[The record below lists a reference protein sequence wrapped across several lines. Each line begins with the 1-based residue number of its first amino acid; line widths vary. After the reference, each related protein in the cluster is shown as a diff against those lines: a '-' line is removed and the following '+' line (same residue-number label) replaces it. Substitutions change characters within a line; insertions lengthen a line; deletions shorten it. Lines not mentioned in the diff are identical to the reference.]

1 MFVSVGR
8 WCARRPKRTIAAWL
22 LLLLALGAAVAL
34 CGRVTSEAVSI
45 PGSDSQAAAD
55 AARAFPGSASGKQP
69 LVLHTGAGG
78 ADLTSAGARDAVA
91 AAARN
96 IAGVDHVVAVT
107 TPYEGAG
114 RAAMSA
120 DGHTAFLS
128 VELDVTDRDI
138 TPEVTR
144 RIVDAAR
151 PAEAA
156 GIEVTPGGSLA
167 AAADKG
173 STRHSEIIGLLAALA
188 ILWFGFRSAVAA
200 TVPLIAAVVGLGV
213 SLSVVGLLGHL
224 MDMPSAG
231 STIAAMI
238 GLGVG
243 VDYSLFCLTRF
254 RELLGD
260 GASVEDAAAL
270 TTAASGKA
278 VAFAGC
284 AVVAALASLAL
295 GGLPLLHALAL
306 APGIAVLV
314 AVAATLTLLPALF
327 ALLGRSLAPTPTTPA
342 PTLADPTK
350 RAPTLAAPASAAP
363 ALAAPDS
370 VALGPVVPGAAAVA
384 GAVALRPAAP
394 GPVTPDPTAS
404 DAAAADVWAS
414 GPAASGPAAPDA
426 AASDAVALRLA
437 APDVAAPDPAA
448 LGPVVPGA
456 SAAAGMVALRPAAP
470 GPVTPDPVTP
480 DPVTPDPVTP
490 DPVASDA
497 AALDALGLA
506 APDVTD
512 PDPTDPDS
520 VALGPVVPGAAAV
533 AGAVALRPA
542 APGPVTPDA
551 AAPDQVAAGGA
562 GWRRVAER
570 VARQPWRHLI
580 GALLL
585 VAVLAAPAAGLTF
598 GQLDGGDK
606 VSSTASRTAYDRLA
620 SAFGPGV
627 NGPLQVTDALP
638 DPASGPTDPRVAKV
652 TDALTDTSGVAAV
665 GPPQL
670 SPDGRT
676 ARWQVTPTTAPG
688 DPETARLVHRLR
700 ETTLPAATAGTG
712 HGAHVSGAPA
722 AQLDLNDRLSR
733 RMPAIIA
740 FVLVIAALLL
750 LLAFRSVVVAATAA
764 VLNLVSV
771 AAAYGVLTALFQQGL
786 GAGALGLDG
795 PVPIPGYVPLLMFA
809 VLFGLSMDYEV
820 FLLSAVREAYLKS
833 GDHRGSVITGLARTG
848 GIITSAALI
857 MVCVF
862 LSYLLSDDPVV
873 KMFGIGLATAVAL
886 DATLVRGLLVPAA
899 MILLGKANWWL
910 PGWLDRALP
919 RIDIEGGDHEPPP
932 MAVPAPQAEAAPA
945 SASAPA
951 SAPEVASA
959 PEAAPAPA
967 PPVTVR
973 KT

>member
-327 ALLGRSLAPTPTTPA
+327 ALLGRSLAPTPTA
-342 PTLADPTK
+342 
-350 RAPTLAAPASAAP
+350 AAPV
-363 ALAAPDS
+363 APDAATAS
-370 VALGPVVPGAAAVA
+370 GPAASDAVA
-384 GAVALRPAAP
+384 PHPAV
-394 GPVTPDPTAS
+394 S
-404 DAAAADVWAS
+404 DAAAADVPAL
-414 GPAASGPAAPDA
+414 GPVAPDA
-426 AASDAVALRLA
+426 AT
-437 APDVAAPDPAA
+437 
-448 LGPVVPGA
+448 
-456 SAAAGMVALRPAAP
+456 AP
-470 GPVTPDPVTP
+470 GPVAT
-480 DPVTPDPVTP
+480 
-490 DPVASDA
+490 DA
-497 AALDALGLA
+497 AA
-506 APDVTD
+506 
-512 PDPTDPDS
+512 
-520 VALGPVVPGAAAV
+520 
-533 AGAVALRPA
+533 
-542 APGPVTPDA
+542 
-551 AAPDQVAAGGA
+551 GG

-620 SAFGPGV
+620 GAFGPGV

-652 TDALTDTSGVAAV
+652 TDALTGTPGVAAV

-700 ETTLPAATAGTG
+700 ESTLPAATADTG

-733 RMPAIIA
+733 RLPAIIA

-771 AAAYGVLTALFQQGL
+771 AAAYGVLTALFQQGW

-919 RIDIEGGDHEPPP
+919 RIDIEGGDHAPPP
-932 MAVPAPQAEAAPA
+932 GPATE
-945 SASAPA
+945 
-951 SAPEVASA
+951 PEPE
-959 PEAAPAPA
+959 PEAEPDPEAA

>member
-138 TPEVTR
+138 TPEATR

-200 TVPLIAAVVGLGV
+200 TVPLIAAVVGVGV

-327 ALLGRSLAPTPTTPA
+327 ALLGRSLAPTPT
-342 PTLADPTK
+342 
-350 RAPTLAAPASAAP
+350 AAGP
-363 ALAAPDS
+363 AAPDAATAS
-370 VALGPVVPGAAAVA
+370 GPAASDAVA
-384 GAVALRPAAP
+384 PHPAV
-394 GPVTPDPTAS
+394 S
-404 DAAAADVWAS
+404 DAAAADVPAL
-414 GPAASGPAAPDA
+414 GPVAPDA
-426 AASDAVALRLA
+426 AT
-437 APDVAAPDPAA
+437 
-448 LGPVVPGA
+448 
-456 SAAAGMVALRPAAP
+456 AP
-470 GPVTPDPVTP
+470 GPVAT
-480 DPVTPDPVTP
+480 
-490 DPVASDA
+490 DA
-497 AALDALGLA
+497 AA
-506 APDVTD
+506 
-512 PDPTDPDS
+512 
-520 VALGPVVPGAAAV
+520 
-533 AGAVALRPA
+533 
-542 APGPVTPDA
+542 
-551 AAPDQVAAGGA
+551 GG

-620 SAFGPGV
+620 GAFGPGV

-652 TDALTDTSGVAAV
+652 TDALTGTPGVAAV

-676 ARWQVTPTTAPG
+676 ARWQVTPTTAPD

-700 ETTLPAATAGTG
+700 ESTLPAATADTG

-733 RMPAIIA
+733 RLPAIIA

-771 AAAYGVLTALFQQGL
+771 AAAYGVLTALFQQGW

-795 PVPIPGYVPLLMFA
+795 AVPIPGYVPLLMFA

-919 RIDIEGGDHEPPP
+919 RIDIEGGDHAPPP
-932 MAVPAPQAEAAPA
+932 GPATE
-945 SASAPA
+945 
-951 SAPEVASA
+951 PEPG
-959 PEAAPAPA
+959 PEAETDPEAA

>member
-22 LLLLALGAAVAL
+22 LLLLALGATVAL

-78 ADLTSAGARDAVA
+78 TDLTSAGARDAVA
-91 AAARN
+91 EAARN

-327 ALLGRSLAPTPTTPA
+327 ALLGRRL
-342 PTLADPTK
+342 
-350 RAPTLAAPASAAP
+350 APAS
-363 ALAAPDS
+363 
-370 VALGPVVPGAAAVA
+370 
-384 GAVALRPAAP
+384 
-394 GPVTPDPTAS
+394 TAT
-404 DAAAADVWAS
+404 D
-414 GPAASGPAAPDA
+414 PAAPDA
-426 AASDAVALRLA
+426 AAS
-437 APDVAAPDPAA
+437 
-448 LGPVVPGA
+448 GA
-456 SAAAGMVALRPAAP
+456 GAAG
-470 GPVTPDPVTP
+470 D
-480 DPVTPDPVTP
+480 
-490 DPVASDA
+490 
-497 AALDALGLA
+497 
-506 APDVTD
+506 
-512 PDPTDPDS
+512 
-520 VALGPVVPGAAAV
+520 
-533 AGAVALRPA
+533 
-542 APGPVTPDA
+542 
-551 AAPDQVAAGGA
+551 GA
-562 GWRRVAER
+562 GWRRIAER
-570 VARQPWRHLI
+570 VAARPWRHLL

-585 VAVLAAPAAGLTF
+585 VAVLAAPAARLTF

-606 VSSTASRTAYDRLA
+606 ASSTASRTAYERLA
-620 SAFGPGV
+620 DAFGPGV
-627 NGPLQVTDALP
+627 NGPLQVTDTLP
-638 DPASGPTDPRVAKV
+638 DPAPGPADPRVTRV
-652 TDALTDTSGVAAV
+652 TDALTGTPGVAAV

-700 ETTLPAATAGTG
+700 ETTLPGATADTG
-712 HGAHVSGAPA
+712 RGAHVTGAPA
-722 AQLDLNDRLSR
+722 AQLDLNDRLSGR
-733 RMPAIIA
+733 LPAIIA

-771 AAAYGVLTALFQQGL
+771 AAAYGVLTALFQQGR

-833 GDHRGSVITGLARTG
+833 GDHHGSVVTGLARTG
-848 GIITSAALI
+848 RIITSAALI

-910 PGWLDRALP
+910 PGWLDRLLP
-919 RIDIEGGDHEPPP
+919 RIDIEGGDHAPPP
-932 MAVPAPQAEAAPA
+932 KAAPEPGPAPEPEPGPAPEPEPGPA
-945 SASAPA
+945 PEPEPGPEPESAPA
-951 SAPEVASA
+951 PSV
-959 PEAAPAPA
+959 

>member
-78 ADLTSAGARDAVA
+78 ADLTAAGARDAVA

-327 ALLGRSLAPTPTTPA
+327 ALLGRSLAPTPT
-342 PTLADPTK
+342 
-350 RAPTLAAPASAAP
+350 AAGPV
-363 ALAAPDS
+363 APD
-370 VALGPVVPGAAAVA
+370 AAT
-384 GAVALRPAAP
+384 AP
-394 GPVTPDPTAS
+394 GPAASDAVAPHPAVS
-404 DAAAADVWAS
+404 DAAAADVS
-414 GPAASGPAAPDA
+414 
-426 AASDAVALRLA
+426 
-437 APDVAAPDPAA
+437 A
-448 LGPVVPGA
+448 LGPVA
-456 SAAAGMVALRPAAP
+456 TDAAAG
-470 GPVTPDPVTP
+470 G
-480 DPVTPDPVTP
+480 
-490 DPVASDA
+490 
-497 AALDALGLA
+497 
-506 APDVTD
+506 
-512 PDPTDPDS
+512 
-520 VALGPVVPGAAAV
+520 
-533 AGAVALRPA
+533 
-542 APGPVTPDA
+542 
-551 AAPDQVAAGGA
+551 

-620 SAFGPGV
+620 GAFGPGV
-627 NGPLQVTDALP
+627 NGPVQVTDALP

-652 TDALTDTSGVAAV
+652 TDALKDTPGVAAV

-700 ETTLPAATAGTG
+700 ESTLPAATADTG
-712 HGAHVSGAPA
+712 RGAHVSGAPA

-733 RMPAIIA
+733 RLPAIIA

-771 AAAYGVLTALFQQGL
+771 AAAYGVLTALFQQGW

-886 DATLVRGLLVPAA
+886 DATLVRGVLVPAA

-919 RIDIEGGDHEPPP
+919 RIDIEGGDHAPPP
-932 MAVPAPQAEAAPA
+932 GPATE
-945 SASAPA
+945 
-951 SAPEVASA
+951 PEPG
-959 PEAAPAPA
+959 PEAEPDPEAA

>member
-8 WCARRPKRTIAAWL
+8 WCARRSKRTIAAWL

-96 IAGVDHVVAVT
+96 ITGVDHVVAVT

-327 ALLGRSLAPTPTTPA
+327 ALLGRSLAPTPTTP
-342 PTLADPTK
+342 PPS
-350 RAPTLAAPASAAP
+350 APA
-363 ALAAPDS
+363 AAPD
-370 VALGPVVPGAAAVA
+370 AV
-384 GAVALRPAAP
+384 AP
-394 GPVTPDPTAS
+394 GPVSPD
-404 DAAAADVWAS
+404 
-414 GPAASGPAAPDA
+414 PAAPDA
-426 AASDAVALRLA
+426 AAPDRAAARGSAASDPAEPGRVAL
-437 APDVAAPDPAA
+437 D
-448 LGPVVPGA
+448 
-456 SAAAGMVALRPAAP
+456 SAV
-470 GPVTPDPVTP
+470 
-480 DPVTPDPVTP
+480 
-490 DPVASDA
+490 SDA
-497 AALDALGLA
+497 AAASGGSA
-506 APDVTD
+506 A
-512 PDPTDPDS
+512 
-520 VALGPVVPGAAAV
+520 G
-533 AGAVALRPA
+533 
-542 APGPVTPDA
+542 
-551 AAPDQVAAGGA
+551 GGA

-570 VARQPWRHLI
+570 VARRPWRHLT

-620 SAFGPGV
+620 HAFGPGV

-638 DPASGPTDPRVAKV
+638 DPASGPTDPRVTKV
-652 TDALTDTSGVAAV
+652 TDALADTPGVAAV

-700 ETTLPAATAGTG
+700 ETTLPAATADTG

-733 RMPAIIA
+733 RLPAIIA

-771 AAAYGVLTALFQQGL
+771 AAAYGVLTALFQEGR

-833 GDHRGSVITGLARTG
+833 GDHRGSVVTGLARTG

-910 PGWLDRALP
+910 PGWLDRVLP
-919 RIDIEGGDHEPPP
+919 RIDIEGGDHAPPP
-932 MAVPAPQAEAAPA
+932 RTATE
-945 SASAPA
+945 
-951 SAPEVASA
+951 PE
-959 PEAAPAPA
+959 PEPEPEPA

>member
-69 LVLHTGAGG
+69 LVLHTGAGS

-327 ALLGRSLAPTPTTPA
+327 ALLGRSLAPTPT
-342 PTLADPTK
+342 
-350 RAPTLAAPASAAP
+350 ASGP
-363 ALAAPDS
+363 VAPD
-370 VALGPVVPGAAAVA
+370 AAT
-384 GAVALRPAAP
+384 AP
-394 GPVTPDPTAS
+394 GPVAT
-404 DAAAADVWAS
+404 DAAA
-414 GPAASGPAAPDA
+414 
-426 AASDAVALRLA
+426 
-437 APDVAAPDPAA
+437 
-448 LGPVVPGA
+448 
-456 SAAAGMVALRPAAP
+456 
-470 GPVTPDPVTP
+470 
-480 DPVTPDPVTP
+480 
-490 DPVASDA
+490 
-497 AALDALGLA
+497 
-506 APDVTD
+506 
-512 PDPTDPDS
+512 
-520 VALGPVVPGAAAV
+520 
-533 AGAVALRPA
+533 
-542 APGPVTPDA
+542 
-551 AAPDQVAAGGA
+551 GG

-620 SAFGPGV
+620 GAFGPGV

-652 TDALTDTSGVAAV
+652 TDALKDTPGVAAV

-700 ETTLPAATAGTG
+700 ESTLPAATADTG

-733 RMPAIIA
+733 RLPAIIA

-771 AAAYGVLTALFQQGL
+771 AAAYGVLTALFQQGW

-919 RIDIEGGDHEPPP
+919 RIDIEGGDHAPPP
-932 MAVPAPQAEAAPA
+932 GPATE
-945 SASAPA
+945 
-951 SAPEVASA
+951 PEPG
-959 PEAAPAPA
+959 PEAEPDPEAA

>member
-306 APGIAVLV
+306 APGIAVL
-314 AVAATLTLLPALF
+314 
-327 ALLGRSLAPTPTTPA
+327 
-342 PTLADPTK
+342 
-350 RAPTLAAPASAAP
+350 
-363 ALAAPDS
+363 
-370 VALGPVVPGAAAVA
+370 
-384 GAVALRPAAP
+384 
-394 GPVTPDPTAS
+394 
-404 DAAAADVWAS
+404 
-414 GPAASGPAAPDA
+414 
-426 AASDAVALRLA
+426 
-437 APDVAAPDPAA
+437 
-448 LGPVVPGA
+448 
-456 SAAAGMVALRPAAP
+456 
-470 GPVTPDPVTP
+470 
-480 DPVTPDPVTP
+480 
-490 DPVASDA
+490 
-497 AALDALGLA
+497 
-506 APDVTD
+506 
-512 PDPTDPDS
+512 
-520 VALGPVVPGAAAV
+520 
-533 AGAVALRPA
+533 
-542 APGPVTPDA
+542 
-551 AAPDQVAAGGA
+551 
-562 GWRRVAER
+562 
-570 VARQPWRHLI
+570 
-580 GALLL
+580 
-585 VAVLAAPAAGLTF
+585 AAPAAGLTF

-620 SAFGPGV
+620 GAFGPGV

-638 DPASGPTDPRVAKV
+638 DPASGPTDPRVDKV
-652 TDALTDTSGVAAV
+652 TDALKDTPGVAAV

-688 DPETARLVHRLR
+688 DPETARLVRRLR
-700 ETTLPAATAGTG
+700 ESTLPAATADTG

-733 RMPAIIA
+733 RLPAIIA

-771 AAAYGVLTALFQQGL
+771 AAAYGVLTALFQQGW

-919 RIDIEGGDHEPPP
+919 RIDIEGGDHAPPP
-932 MAVPAPQAEAAPA
+932 GPATE
-945 SASAPA
+945 
-951 SAPEVASA
+951 PEPG
-959 PEAAPAPA
+959 PEAEPDPEAA

>member
-45 PGSDSQAAAD
+45 PGSDSQAAVD

-78 ADLTSAGARDAVA
+78 TDLTSAGARDAVE

-96 IAGVDHVVAVT
+96 IGGVDHVVAVT

-173 STRHSEIIGLLAALA
+173 STRHSEIIGLLAALV

-213 SLSVVGLLGHL
+213 SLSAVGLLGHL

-254 RELLGD
+254 RELLAD
-260 GASVEDAAAL
+260 GAPVEDAAAL
-270 TTAASGKA
+270 TTAVSGKA

-327 ALLGRSLAPTPTTPA
+327 ALLGRSLAPPPA
-342 PTLADPTK
+342 
-350 RAPTLAAPASAAP
+350 
-363 ALAAPDS
+363 
-370 VALGPVVPGAAAVA
+370 
-384 GAVALRPAAP
+384 
-394 GPVTPDPTAS
+394 
-404 DAAAADVWAS
+404 
-414 GPAASGPAAPDA
+414 
-426 AASDAVALRLA
+426 
-437 APDVAAPDPAA
+437 
-448 LGPVVPGA
+448 
-456 SAAAGMVALRPAAP
+456 
-470 GPVTPDPVTP
+470 
-480 DPVTPDPVTP
+480 
-490 DPVASDA
+490 
-497 AALDALGLA
+497 
-506 APDVTD
+506 
-512 PDPTDPDS
+512 
-520 VALGPVVPGAAAV
+520 
-533 AGAVALRPA
+533 
-542 APGPVTPDA
+542 TPDA
-551 AAPDQVAAGGA
+551 AAPDTAATRPAAPDTAALDLVVPGAEAAEAVVPGAAGG

-570 VARQPWRHLI
+570 VADRPWRYLL

-585 VAVLAAPAAGLTF
+585 VAVLAAPATGLTF
-598 GQLDGGDK
+598 GQLDAGDK

-620 SAFGPGV
+620 GAFGPGV

-638 DPASGPTDPRVAKV
+638 TPASGPADPRVTKV
-652 TDALTDTSGVAAV
+652 TEALADTRGVAAV

-700 ETTLPAATAGTG
+700 ETTLPSATADTG

-733 RMPAIIA
+733 RLPAIIA

-771 AAAYGVLTALFQQGL
+771 AAAYGVLTALFQQGR

-919 RIDIEGGDHEPPP
+919 RIDIEGGDHAPPP
-932 MAVPAPQAEAAPA
+932 GPATEPGSEVEAEPEAEAEPD
-945 SASAPA
+945 
-951 SAPEVASA
+951 
-959 PEAAPAPA
+959 PEAA

>member
-69 LVLHTGAGG
+69 LVLHTGADG

-327 ALLGRSLAPTPTTPA
+327 ALLGRSLAPTPTPTPTTPAPTPTPTPTTLAAPTTPA
-342 PTLADPTK
+342 PTLAAPTTP
-350 RAPTLAAPASAAP
+350 APTLAAPASAAP
-363 ALAAPDS
+363 ALAAP
-370 VALGPVVPGAAAVA
+370 
-384 GAVALRPAAP
+384 
-394 GPVTPDPTAS
+394 
-404 DAAAADVWAS
+404 
-414 GPAASGPAAPDA
+414 
-426 AASDAVALRLA
+426 
-437 APDVAAPDPAA
+437 
-448 LGPVVPGA
+448 A
-456 SAAAGMVALRPAAP
+456 SAAPAL
-470 GPVTPDPVTP
+470 
-480 DPVTPDPVTP
+480 
-490 DPVASDA
+490 
-497 AALDALGLA
+497 
-506 APDVTD
+506 
-512 PDPTDPDS
+512 
-520 VALGPVVPGAAAV
+520 
-533 AGAVALRPA
+533 
-542 APGPVTPDA
+542 
-551 AAPDQVAAGGA
+551 
-562 GWRRVAER
+562 
-570 VARQPWRHLI
+570 
-580 GALLL
+580 
-585 VAVLAAPAAGLTF
+585 
-598 GQLDGGDK
+598 
-606 VSSTASRTAYDRLA
+606 
-620 SAFGPGV
+620 
-627 NGPLQVTDALP
+627 
-638 DPASGPTDPRVAKV
+638 
-652 TDALTDTSGVAAV
+652 
-665 GPPQL
+665 
-670 SPDGRT
+670 
-676 ARWQVTPTTAPG
+676 
-688 DPETARLVHRLR
+688 
-700 ETTLPAATAGTG
+700 
-712 HGAHVSGAPA
+712 
-722 AQLDLNDRLSR
+722 
-733 RMPAIIA
+733 
-740 FVLVIAALLL
+740 
-750 LLAFRSVVVAATAA
+750 
-764 VLNLVSV
+764 
-771 AAAYGVLTALFQQGL
+771 
-786 GAGALGLDG
+786 
-795 PVPIPGYVPLLMFA
+795 
-809 VLFGLSMDYEV
+809 
-820 FLLSAVREAYLKS
+820 
-833 GDHRGSVITGLARTG
+833 
-848 GIITSAALI
+848 
-857 MVCVF
+857 
-862 LSYLLSDDPVV
+862 
-873 KMFGIGLATAVAL
+873 
-886 DATLVRGLLVPAA
+886 
-899 MILLGKANWWL
+899 
-910 PGWLDRALP
+910 
-919 RIDIEGGDHEPPP
+919 
-932 MAVPAPQAEAAPA
+932 AAPA
-945 SASAPA
+945 SAAPAPVAPALAAPDPVAPTLAAPA
-951 SAPEVASA
+951 SAAPALAAPAS
-959 PEAAPAPA
+959 AAPAPVA
-967 PPVTVR
+967 PALAAGL
-973 KT
+973 

>member
-69 LVLHTGAGG
+69 LVLHTGVGG

-327 ALLGRSLAPTPTTPA
+327 ALLGRSLAPTPT
-342 PTLADPTK
+342 
-350 RAPTLAAPASAAP
+350 AAGPV
-363 ALAAPDS
+363 APD
-370 VALGPVVPGAAAVA
+370 AA
-384 GAVALRPAAP
+384 
-394 GPVTPDPTAS
+394 T
-404 DAAAADVWAS
+404 AS
-414 GPAASGPAAPDA
+414 GPAAS
-426 AASDAVALRLA
+426 DAVA
-437 APDVAAPDPAA
+437 PHPA
-448 LGPVVPGA
+448 V
-456 SAAAGMVALRPAAP
+456 
-470 GPVTPDPVTP
+470 
-480 DPVTPDPVTP
+480 
-490 DPVASDA
+490 SDA
-497 AALDALGLA
+497 AA
-506 APDVTD
+506 
-512 PDPTDPDS
+512 
-520 VALGPVVPGAAAV
+520 
-533 AGAVALRPA
+533 
-542 APGPVTPDA
+542 
-551 AAPDQVAAGGA
+551 GG

-620 SAFGPGV
+620 GAFGPGV

-638 DPASGPTDPRVAKV
+638 DPASGPTDPRVDKV
-652 TDALTDTSGVAAV
+652 TDALKDTPGVAAV

-700 ETTLPAATAGTG
+700 ESTLPAATADTG

-733 RMPAIIA
+733 RLPAIIA

-771 AAAYGVLTALFQQGL
+771 AAAYGVLTALFQQGW

-919 RIDIEGGDHEPPP
+919 RIDIEGGDHAPPP
-932 MAVPAPQAEAAPA
+932 GPATE
-945 SASAPA
+945 
-951 SAPEVASA
+951 PEPG
-959 PEAAPAPA
+959 PEAGPDPEAA

>member
-327 ALLGRSLAPTPTTPA
+327 ALLGRSLAPTPT
-342 PTLADPTK
+342 
-350 RAPTLAAPASAAP
+350 
-363 ALAAPDS
+363 
-370 VALGPVVPGAAAVA
+370 
-384 GAVALRPAAP
+384 
-394 GPVTPDPTAS
+394 
-404 DAAAADVWAS
+404 
-414 GPAASGPAAPDA
+414 ASGPAAPDA
-426 AASDAVALRLA
+426 AA
-437 APDVAAPDPAA
+437 
-448 LGPVVPGA
+448 
-456 SAAAGMVALRPAAP
+456 AP
-470 GPVTPDPVTP
+470 GPVAT
-480 DPVTPDPVTP
+480 
-490 DPVASDA
+490 DA
-497 AALDALGLA
+497 AA
-506 APDVTD
+506 
-512 PDPTDPDS
+512 
-520 VALGPVVPGAAAV
+520 
-533 AGAVALRPA
+533 
-542 APGPVTPDA
+542 
-551 AAPDQVAAGGA
+551 GG

-620 SAFGPGV
+620 GAFGPGV

-652 TDALTDTSGVAAV
+652 TDALTGTPGVAAV

-700 ETTLPAATAGTG
+700 ESTLPAATADTG

-733 RMPAIIA
+733 RLPAIIA

-771 AAAYGVLTALFQQGL
+771 AAAYGVLTALFQQGW

-919 RIDIEGGDHEPPP
+919 RIDIEGGDHAPPP
-932 MAVPAPQAEAAPA
+932 GPATE
-945 SASAPA
+945 
-951 SAPEVASA
+951 PEPE
-959 PEAAPAPA
+959 PEAEPDPEAA

>member
-327 ALLGRSLAPTPTTPA
+327 ALLGRSLAPTPT
-342 PTLADPTK
+342 
-350 RAPTLAAPASAAP
+350 ASGP
-363 ALAAPDS
+363 VAPD
-370 VALGPVVPGAAAVA
+370 AAT
-384 GAVALRPAAP
+384 AP
-394 GPVTPDPTAS
+394 GPVAT
-404 DAAAADVWAS
+404 DAAA
-414 GPAASGPAAPDA
+414 
-426 AASDAVALRLA
+426 
-437 APDVAAPDPAA
+437 
-448 LGPVVPGA
+448 
-456 SAAAGMVALRPAAP
+456 
-470 GPVTPDPVTP
+470 
-480 DPVTPDPVTP
+480 
-490 DPVASDA
+490 
-497 AALDALGLA
+497 
-506 APDVTD
+506 
-512 PDPTDPDS
+512 
-520 VALGPVVPGAAAV
+520 
-533 AGAVALRPA
+533 
-542 APGPVTPDA
+542 
-551 AAPDQVAAGGA
+551 GG

-620 SAFGPGV
+620 GAFGPGV

-652 TDALTDTSGVAAV
+652 TDALTGTPGVAAV

-688 DPETARLVHRLR
+688 DPETARLVRRLR
-700 ETTLPAATAGTG
+700 ESTLPAATADTG

-733 RMPAIIA
+733 RLPAIIA

-771 AAAYGVLTALFQQGL
+771 AAAYGVLTALFQQGW

-919 RIDIEGGDHEPPP
+919 RIDIEGGDHAPPP
-932 MAVPAPQAEAAPA
+932 GPATEPEPG
-945 SASAPA
+945 
-951 SAPEVASA
+951 PEVEPD
-959 PEAAPAPA
+959 PEAA

>member
-327 ALLGRSLAPTPTTPA
+327 ALLGRSLAPTPT
-342 PTLADPTK
+342 
-350 RAPTLAAPASAAP
+350 ASGP
-363 ALAAPDS
+363 VAPDAATAS
-370 VALGPVVPGAAAVA
+370 GPAASDAVA
-384 GAVALRPAAP
+384 PHPAV
-394 GPVTPDPTAS
+394 S
-404 DAAAADVWAS
+404 DAAAADVPAL
-414 GPAASGPAAPDA
+414 GPVAPDA
-426 AASDAVALRLA
+426 AT
-437 APDVAAPDPAA
+437 
-448 LGPVVPGA
+448 
-456 SAAAGMVALRPAAP
+456 AP
-470 GPVTPDPVTP
+470 GPVAT
-480 DPVTPDPVTP
+480 
-490 DPVASDA
+490 DA
-497 AALDALGLA
+497 AA
-506 APDVTD
+506 
-512 PDPTDPDS
+512 
-520 VALGPVVPGAAAV
+520 
-533 AGAVALRPA
+533 
-542 APGPVTPDA
+542 
-551 AAPDQVAAGGA
+551 GG

-620 SAFGPGV
+620 DAFGPGV

-638 DPASGPTDPRVAKV
+638 DPASGPTDPRVDKV
-652 TDALTDTSGVAAV
+652 TDALKDTPGVAAV

-688 DPETARLVHRLR
+688 DPETARLVRRLR
-700 ETTLPAATAGTG
+700 ESTLPAATADTG

-733 RMPAIIA
+733 RLPAIIA

-771 AAAYGVLTALFQQGL
+771 AAAYGVLTALFQQGW

-919 RIDIEGGDHEPPP
+919 RIDIEGGDHAPPP
-932 MAVPAPQAEAAPA
+932 GPATE
-945 SASAPA
+945 
-951 SAPEVASA
+951 PEPE
-959 PEAAPAPA
+959 PEAEPDPEAA

>member
-69 LVLHTGAGG
+69 LVLHTRAGG

-114 RAAMSA
+114 RAAMST

-327 ALLGRSLAPTPTTPA
+327 ALLGRSLAPTPTA
-342 PTLADPTK
+342 
-350 RAPTLAAPASAAP
+350 AAPA
-363 ALAAPDS
+363 APDAATAS
-370 VALGPVVPGAAAVA
+370 GPAASDAVA
-384 GAVALRPAAP
+384 PHPAVA
-394 GPVTPDPTAS
+394 
-404 DAAAADVWAS
+404 DAAAADVPAL
-414 GPAASGPAAPDA
+414 GPVAPDA
-426 AASDAVALRLA
+426 AT
-437 APDVAAPDPAA
+437 
-448 LGPVVPGA
+448 
-456 SAAAGMVALRPAAP
+456 AP
-470 GPVTPDPVTP
+470 GPVAT
-480 DPVTPDPVTP
+480 
-490 DPVASDA
+490 DA
-497 AALDALGLA
+497 AA
-506 APDVTD
+506 
-512 PDPTDPDS
+512 
-520 VALGPVVPGAAAV
+520 
-533 AGAVALRPA
+533 
-542 APGPVTPDA
+542 
-551 AAPDQVAAGGA
+551 GG

-620 SAFGPGV
+620 GAFGPGV

-638 DPASGPTDPRVAKV
+638 DPASGPTDPRVDKV
-652 TDALTDTSGVAAV
+652 TDALKDTPGVAAV

-700 ETTLPAATAGTG
+700 ESTLPAATADTG

-733 RMPAIIA
+733 RLPAIIA

-771 AAAYGVLTALFQQGL
+771 AAAYGVLTALFQQGW

-919 RIDIEGGDHEPPP
+919 RIDIEGGDHAPPQGPATEP
-932 MAVPAPQAEAAPA
+932 E
-945 SASAPA
+945 
-951 SAPEVASA
+951 PE
-959 PEAAPAPA
+959 PEAEPDPEAA

>member
-327 ALLGRSLAPTPTTPA
+327 ALLGRSLAPTPTA
-342 PTLADPTK
+342 
-350 RAPTLAAPASAAP
+350 AAPV
-363 ALAAPDS
+363 APD
-370 VALGPVVPGAAAVA
+370 AAT
-384 GAVALRPAAP
+384 AP
-394 GPVTPDPTAS
+394 GPAASDAVAPHPAVS
-404 DAAAADVWAS
+404 DAAAADVS
-414 GPAASGPAAPDA
+414 
-426 AASDAVALRLA
+426 
-437 APDVAAPDPAA
+437 A
-448 LGPVVPGA
+448 LGPVA
-456 SAAAGMVALRPAAP
+456 TDAAAG
-470 GPVTPDPVTP
+470 G
-480 DPVTPDPVTP
+480 
-490 DPVASDA
+490 
-497 AALDALGLA
+497 
-506 APDVTD
+506 
-512 PDPTDPDS
+512 
-520 VALGPVVPGAAAV
+520 
-533 AGAVALRPA
+533 
-542 APGPVTPDA
+542 
-551 AAPDQVAAGGA
+551 

-620 SAFGPGV
+620 GAFGPGV
-627 NGPLQVTDALP
+627 NGPVQVTDALP

-652 TDALTDTSGVAAV
+652 TDALKDTPGVAAV

-700 ETTLPAATAGTG
+700 ESALPAATADTG
-712 HGAHVSGAPA
+712 RGAHVSGAPA

-733 RMPAIIA
+733 RLPAIIA

-771 AAAYGVLTALFQQGL
+771 AAAYGVLTALFQQGW

-886 DATLVRGLLVPAA
+886 DATLVRGVLVPAA

-919 RIDIEGGDHEPPP
+919 RIDIEGGDHAPPP
-932 MAVPAPQAEAAPA
+932 GPATE
-945 SASAPA
+945 
-951 SAPEVASA
+951 PEPG
-959 PEAAPAPA
+959 PEAEPDPEAA

>member
-327 ALLGRSLAPTPTTPA
+327 ALLGRSLAPTPT
-342 PTLADPTK
+342 
-350 RAPTLAAPASAAP
+350 ASGP
-363 ALAAPDS
+363 VAPD
-370 VALGPVVPGAAAVA
+370 AAT
-384 GAVALRPAAP
+384 AP
-394 GPVTPDPTAS
+394 GPVAT
-404 DAAAADVWAS
+404 DAAA
-414 GPAASGPAAPDA
+414 
-426 AASDAVALRLA
+426 
-437 APDVAAPDPAA
+437 
-448 LGPVVPGA
+448 
-456 SAAAGMVALRPAAP
+456 
-470 GPVTPDPVTP
+470 
-480 DPVTPDPVTP
+480 
-490 DPVASDA
+490 
-497 AALDALGLA
+497 
-506 APDVTD
+506 
-512 PDPTDPDS
+512 
-520 VALGPVVPGAAAV
+520 
-533 AGAVALRPA
+533 
-542 APGPVTPDA
+542 
-551 AAPDQVAAGGA
+551 GG

-620 SAFGPGV
+620 GAFGPGV

-638 DPASGPTDPRVAKV
+638 DPASGPTDPRVDKV
-652 TDALTDTSGVAAV
+652 TDALKDTPGVAAV

-700 ETTLPAATAGTG
+700 ESTLPAATADTG

-733 RMPAIIA
+733 RLPAIIA

-771 AAAYGVLTALFQQGL
+771 AAAYGVLTALFQQGW

-919 RIDIEGGDHEPPP
+919 RIDIEGGDHAPPP
-932 MAVPAPQAEAAPA
+932 GPATE
-945 SASAPA
+945 
-951 SAPEVASA
+951 PEPE
-959 PEAAPAPA
+959 PEAEPDPEAA

>member
-55 AARAFPGSASGKQP
+55 AARAFPGSASGRQP

-314 AVAATLTLLPALF
+314 AVAATLTLLPAMF
-327 ALLGRSLAPTPTTPA
+327 ALLGRSLAPTPT
-342 PTLADPTK
+342 
-350 RAPTLAAPASAAP
+350 
-363 ALAAPDS
+363 
-370 VALGPVVPGAAAVA
+370 AAA
-384 GAVALRPAAP
+384 
-394 GPVTPDPTAS
+394 
-404 DAAAADVWAS
+404 
-414 GPAASGPAAPDA
+414 PAAPDA
-426 AASDAVALRLA
+426 AA
-437 APDVAAPDPAA
+437 
-448 LGPVVPGA
+448 
-456 SAAAGMVALRPAAP
+456 AP
-470 GPVTPDPVTP
+470 GPVAT
-480 DPVTPDPVTP
+480 
-490 DPVASDA
+490 DA
-497 AALDALGLA
+497 AA
-506 APDVTD
+506 
-512 PDPTDPDS
+512 
-520 VALGPVVPGAAAV
+520 
-533 AGAVALRPA
+533 
-542 APGPVTPDA
+542 
-551 AAPDQVAAGGA
+551 GG

-620 SAFGPGV
+620 GAFGPGA

-638 DPASGPTDPRVAKV
+638 DPASGPTDPRVDKV
-652 TDALTDTSGVAAV
+652 TDALKDTPGVAAV

-700 ETTLPAATAGTG
+700 ESTLPAATADTG

-733 RMPAIIA
+733 RLPAIIA

-771 AAAYGVLTALFQQGL
+771 AAAYGVLTALFQQGW

-919 RIDIEGGDHEPPP
+919 RIDIEGGDHAPPQGPATEP
-932 MAVPAPQAEAAPA
+932 E
-945 SASAPA
+945 
-951 SAPEVASA
+951 PE
-959 PEAAPAPA
+959 PEAEPDPEAA

>member
-327 ALLGRSLAPTPTTPA
+327 ALLGRSLAPTPT
-342 PTLADPTK
+342 
-350 RAPTLAAPASAAP
+350 
-363 ALAAPDS
+363 
-370 VALGPVVPGAAAVA
+370 AAA
-384 GAVALRPAAP
+384 
-394 GPVTPDPTAS
+394 
-404 DAAAADVWAS
+404 
-414 GPAASGPAAPDA
+414 PAAPDA
-426 AASDAVALRLA
+426 AT
-437 APDVAAPDPAA
+437 
-448 LGPVVPGA
+448 
-456 SAAAGMVALRPAAP
+456 AP
-470 GPVTPDPVTP
+470 GPVAT
-480 DPVTPDPVTP
+480 
-490 DPVASDA
+490 DA
-497 AALDALGLA
+497 AA
-506 APDVTD
+506 
-512 PDPTDPDS
+512 
-520 VALGPVVPGAAAV
+520 
-533 AGAVALRPA
+533 
-542 APGPVTPDA
+542 
-551 AAPDQVAAGGA
+551 GG

-620 SAFGPGV
+620 GAFGPGV

-652 TDALTDTSGVAAV
+652 TDALTDTPGVAAV

-700 ETTLPAATAGTG
+700 ESTLPAATADTG

-733 RMPAIIA
+733 RLPAIIA

-771 AAAYGVLTALFQQGL
+771 AAAYGVLTALFQQGW

-795 PVPIPGYVPLLMFA
+795 AVPIPGYVPLLMFA

-919 RIDIEGGDHEPPP
+919 RIDIEGGDHVPPP
-932 MAVPAPQAEAAPA
+932 GPATE
-945 SASAPA
+945 
-951 SAPEVASA
+951 PEPG
-959 PEAAPAPA
+959 PEAEPDPEAA

>member
-69 LVLHTGAGG
+69 LVLHTGADG

-327 ALLGRSLAPTPTTPA
+327 ALLGRSLAPTPTI
-342 PTLADPTK
+342 
-350 RAPTLAAPASAAP
+350 
-363 ALAAPDS
+363 
-370 VALGPVVPGAAAVA
+370 
-384 GAVALRPAAP
+384 
-394 GPVTPDPTAS
+394 PDPT
-404 DAAAADVWAS
+404 
-414 GPAASGPAAPDA
+414 APDA
-426 AASDAVALRLA
+426 AA
-437 APDVAAPDPAA
+437 
-448 LGPVVPGA
+448 
-456 SAAAGMVALRPAAP
+456 
-470 GPVTPDPVTP
+470 
-480 DPVTPDPVTP
+480 
-490 DPVASDA
+490 
-497 AALDALGLA
+497 
-506 APDVTD
+506 
-512 PDPTDPDS
+512 
-520 VALGPVVPGAAAV
+520 
-533 AGAVALRPA
+533 
-542 APGPVTPDA
+542 PDA
-551 AAPDQVAAGGA
+551 EVRDQVAAGGA

-585 VAVLAAPAAGLTF
+585 VAVLAAPAVGLTF

-627 NGPLQVTDALP
+627 NGPLQVTNALP

-820 FLLSAVREAYLKS
+820 FLLSAVREPYLKS
-833 GDHRGSVITGLARTG
+833 GDHCGSVITGLARTG

-932 MAVPAPQAEAAPA
+932 RTVPAP
-945 SASAPA
+945 
-951 SAPEVASA
+951 A

>member
-327 ALLGRSLAPTPTTPA
+327 ALLGRSLAPTPT
-342 PTLADPTK
+342 
-350 RAPTLAAPASAAP
+350 
-363 ALAAPDS
+363 
-370 VALGPVVPGAAAVA
+370 
-384 GAVALRPAAP
+384 
-394 GPVTPDPTAS
+394 
-404 DAAAADVWAS
+404 AS
-414 GPAASGPAAPDA
+414 GPVAPDA
-426 AASDAVALRLA
+426 AT
-437 APDVAAPDPAA
+437 APGPAA
-448 LGPVVPGA
+448 TD
-456 SAAAGMVALRPAAP
+456 AAAG
-470 GPVTPDPVTP
+470 G
-480 DPVTPDPVTP
+480 
-490 DPVASDA
+490 
-497 AALDALGLA
+497 
-506 APDVTD
+506 
-512 PDPTDPDS
+512 
-520 VALGPVVPGAAAV
+520 
-533 AGAVALRPA
+533 
-542 APGPVTPDA
+542 
-551 AAPDQVAAGGA
+551 

-620 SAFGPGV
+620 GAFGPGV

-638 DPASGPTDPRVAKV
+638 DPASGPTDPRVDKV
-652 TDALTDTSGVAAV
+652 TDALKDTPGVAAV

-688 DPETARLVHRLR
+688 DPETARLVRRLR
-700 ETTLPAATAGTG
+700 ESTLPAATADTG

-733 RMPAIIA
+733 RLPAIIA

-771 AAAYGVLTALFQQGL
+771 AAAYGVLTALFQQGW

-919 RIDIEGGDHEPPP
+919 RIDIEGGDHAPPP
-932 MAVPAPQAEAAPA
+932 GPATE
-945 SASAPA
+945 
-951 SAPEVASA
+951 PEPG
-959 PEAAPAPA
+959 PEAEPDPEAA

>member
-55 AARAFPGSASGKQP
+55 AARAFPGSASGRQP

-327 ALLGRSLAPTPTTPA
+327 ALLGRSLAPTPT
-342 PTLADPTK
+342 
-350 RAPTLAAPASAAP
+350 ASGP
-363 ALAAPDS
+363 VAPDAATAS
-370 VALGPVVPGAAAVA
+370 GPAASDAVA
-384 GAVALRPAAP
+384 PHPAV
-394 GPVTPDPTAS
+394 S
-404 DAAAADVWAS
+404 DAAAADVPAL
-414 GPAASGPAAPDA
+414 GPVAPDA
-426 AASDAVALRLA
+426 AT
-437 APDVAAPDPAA
+437 
-448 LGPVVPGA
+448 
-456 SAAAGMVALRPAAP
+456 AP
-470 GPVTPDPVTP
+470 GPVAT
-480 DPVTPDPVTP
+480 
-490 DPVASDA
+490 DA
-497 AALDALGLA
+497 AA
-506 APDVTD
+506 
-512 PDPTDPDS
+512 
-520 VALGPVVPGAAAV
+520 
-533 AGAVALRPA
+533 
-542 APGPVTPDA
+542 
-551 AAPDQVAAGGA
+551 GG

-620 SAFGPGV
+620 GAFGPGV

-652 TDALTDTSGVAAV
+652 TDALTGTPGVAAV

-700 ETTLPAATAGTG
+700 ESTLPAATADTG

-733 RMPAIIA
+733 RLPAIIA

-771 AAAYGVLTALFQQGL
+771 AAAYGVLTALFQQGW
-786 GAGALGLDG
+786 GAGVLGLDG
-795 PVPIPGYVPLLMFA
+795 AVPIPGYVPLLMFA

-919 RIDIEGGDHEPPP
+919 RIDIEGGDHAPPP
-932 MAVPAPQAEAAPA
+932 GPATE
-945 SASAPA
+945 
-951 SAPEVASA
+951 PEPE
-959 PEAAPAPA
+959 PEAEPDPEAA

>member
-173 STRHSEIIGLLAALA
+173 STRHSEVIGLLAALA

-327 ALLGRSLAPTPTTPA
+327 ALLGRSLAPTPT
-342 PTLADPTK
+342 
-350 RAPTLAAPASAAP
+350 ASGP
-363 ALAAPDS
+363 VAPD
-370 VALGPVVPGAAAVA
+370 AAT
-384 GAVALRPAAP
+384 AP
-394 GPVTPDPTAS
+394 GPVAT
-404 DAAAADVWAS
+404 DAAA
-414 GPAASGPAAPDA
+414 
-426 AASDAVALRLA
+426 
-437 APDVAAPDPAA
+437 
-448 LGPVVPGA
+448 
-456 SAAAGMVALRPAAP
+456 
-470 GPVTPDPVTP
+470 
-480 DPVTPDPVTP
+480 
-490 DPVASDA
+490 
-497 AALDALGLA
+497 
-506 APDVTD
+506 
-512 PDPTDPDS
+512 
-520 VALGPVVPGAAAV
+520 
-533 AGAVALRPA
+533 
-542 APGPVTPDA
+542 
-551 AAPDQVAAGGA
+551 GG

-620 SAFGPGV
+620 GAFGPGV

-638 DPASGPTDPRVAKV
+638 DPASGPTDPRVDKV
-652 TDALTDTSGVAAV
+652 TDALKDTPGVAAV

-688 DPETARLVHRLR
+688 DPETARLVRRLR
-700 ETTLPAATAGTG
+700 ESTLPAATADTG

-733 RMPAIIA
+733 RLPAIIA

-771 AAAYGVLTALFQQGL
+771 AAAYGVLTALFQQGW

-919 RIDIEGGDHEPPP
+919 RIDIEGGDHVPPP
-932 MAVPAPQAEAAPA
+932 GPATE
-945 SASAPA
+945 
-951 SAPEVASA
+951 PEPG
-959 PEAAPAPA
+959 PEAEPDPEAA

>member
-107 TPYEGAG
+107 TPYEGG
-114 RAAMSA
+114 RAAMSS

-327 ALLGRSLAPTPTTPA
+327 ALLGRSLAPTPPGAGPA
-342 PTLADPTK
+342 
-350 RAPTLAAPASAAP
+350 ASAA
-363 ALAAPDS
+363 A
-370 VALGPVVPGAAAVA
+370 
-384 GAVALRPAAP
+384 
-394 GPVTPDPTAS
+394 T
-404 DAAAADVWAS
+404 AS
-414 GPAASGPAAPDA
+414 GPAASDA
-426 AASDAVALRLA
+426 AA
-437 APDVAAPDPAA
+437 
-448 LGPVVPGA
+448 G
-456 SAAAGMVALRPAAP
+456 
-470 GPVTPDPVTP
+470 
-480 DPVTPDPVTP
+480 
-490 DPVASDA
+490 
-497 AALDALGLA
+497 
-506 APDVTD
+506 
-512 PDPTDPDS
+512 
-520 VALGPVVPGAAAV
+520 
-533 AGAVALRPA
+533 
-542 APGPVTPDA
+542 
-551 AAPDQVAAGGA
+551 AAGG

-570 VARQPWRHLI
+570 VARRPWRHLI

-585 VAVLAAPAAGLTF
+585 VAVLAAPAARLTF

-620 SAFGPGV
+620 GAFGPGV

-638 DPASGPTDPRVAKV
+638 DPASGPTDPRVTKV
-652 TDALTDTSGVAAV
+652 ADALTDTPGVAAV
-665 GPPQL
+665 GPAQL

-676 ARWQVTPTTAPG
+676 ARWQVTPATAPG

-700 ETTLPAATAGTG
+700 ETTLPAATADTG

-733 RMPAIIA
+733 RLPAIIA

-771 AAAYGVLTALFQQGL
+771 AAAYGVLTALFQQGR

-919 RIDIEGGDHEPPP
+919 RIDIEGGDHAPPP
-932 MAVPAPQAEAAPA
+932 GPATEPEAEAEPD
-945 SASAPA
+945 
-951 SAPEVASA
+951 
-959 PEAAPAPA
+959 PEAA

>member
-91 AAARN
+91 AAARDV
-96 IAGVDHVVAVT
+96 AGVDHVVAVT

-306 APGIAVLV
+306 APGIAVLI

-327 ALLGRSLAPTPTTPA
+327 ALLGRSLAPTPVA
-342 PTLADPTK
+342 
-350 RAPTLAAPASAAP
+350 AAPAASAA
-363 ALAAPDS
+363 A
-370 VALGPVVPGAAAVA
+370 
-384 GAVALRPAAP
+384 
-394 GPVTPDPTAS
+394 T
-404 DAAAADVWAS
+404 AS
-414 GPAASGPAAPDA
+414 GP
-426 AASDAVALRLA
+426 AASDAVALR
-437 APDVAAPDPAA
+437 PA
-448 LGPVVPGA
+448 V
-456 SAAAGMVALRPAAP
+456 
-470 GPVTPDPVTP
+470 
-480 DPVTPDPVTP
+480 
-490 DPVASDA
+490 SDA
-497 AALDALGLA
+497 AAADVPALGTV
-506 APDVTD
+506 APD
-512 PDPTDPDS
+512 
-520 VALGPVVPGAAAV
+520 AAT
-533 AGAVALRPA
+533 
-542 APGPVTPDA
+542 APGPAVSDA
-551 AAPDQVAAGGA
+551 AAGG

-570 VARQPWRHLI
+570 VARRPWRHLI

-585 VAVLAAPAAGLTF
+585 VAVLAAPAARLTF

-620 SAFGPGV
+620 GAFGPGV

-638 DPASGPTDPRVAKV
+638 DPASGPTDPRVTKV
-652 TDALTDTSGVAAV
+652 ADALTDTPGVAAV
-665 GPPQL
+665 GPAQL

-676 ARWQVTPTTAPG
+676 ARWQVTPATAPG

-700 ETTLPAATAGTG
+700 ETTLPAATADTG

-733 RMPAIIA
+733 RLPAIIA

-771 AAAYGVLTALFQQGL
+771 AAAYGVLTALFQQGW

-820 FLLSAVREAYLKS
+820 FLLSAVREAHLKS

-919 RIDIEGGDHEPPP
+919 RIDIEGGDHAPPP
-932 MAVPAPQAEAAPA
+932 GPATEPEPVAEAEPD
-945 SASAPA
+945 
-951 SAPEVASA
+951 
-959 PEAAPAPA
+959 PEAA

>member
-327 ALLGRSLAPTPTTPA
+327 ALLGRSLAPTPT
-342 PTLADPTK
+342 
-350 RAPTLAAPASAAP
+350 AAGPV
-363 ALAAPDS
+363 APD
-370 VALGPVVPGAAAVA
+370 AAT
-384 GAVALRPAAP
+384 AP
-394 GPVTPDPTAS
+394 GPAASDAVAPHPAVS
-404 DAAAADVWAS
+404 DAAAADVS
-414 GPAASGPAAPDA
+414 
-426 AASDAVALRLA
+426 
-437 APDVAAPDPAA
+437 A
-448 LGPVVPGA
+448 LGPVA
-456 SAAAGMVALRPAAP
+456 TDAAAG
-470 GPVTPDPVTP
+470 G
-480 DPVTPDPVTP
+480 
-490 DPVASDA
+490 
-497 AALDALGLA
+497 
-506 APDVTD
+506 
-512 PDPTDPDS
+512 
-520 VALGPVVPGAAAV
+520 
-533 AGAVALRPA
+533 
-542 APGPVTPDA
+542 
-551 AAPDQVAAGGA
+551 

-620 SAFGPGV
+620 GAFGPGV
-627 NGPLQVTDALP
+627 NGPVQVTDALP

-652 TDALTDTSGVAAV
+652 TDALKDTPGVAAV

-700 ETTLPAATAGTG
+700 ESTLPAATADTG
-712 HGAHVSGAPA
+712 RGAHVSGAPA

-733 RMPAIIA
+733 RLPAIIA

-771 AAAYGVLTALFQQGL
+771 AAAYGVLTALFQQGW

-886 DATLVRGLLVPAA
+886 DATLVRGVLVPAA

-919 RIDIEGGDHEPPP
+919 RIDIEGGDHAPPP
-932 MAVPAPQAEAAPA
+932 GPATE
-945 SASAPA
+945 
-951 SAPEVASA
+951 PEPG
-959 PEAAPAPA
+959 PEAEPDPEAA

>member
-327 ALLGRSLAPTPTTPA
+327 ALLGRSLAPTPT
-342 PTLADPTK
+342 
-350 RAPTLAAPASAAP
+350 ASGP
-363 ALAAPDS
+363 VAPD
-370 VALGPVVPGAAAVA
+370 AAT
-384 GAVALRPAAP
+384 AP
-394 GPVTPDPTAS
+394 GPAAS
-404 DAAAADVWAS
+404 DAAA
-414 GPAASGPAAPDA
+414 
-426 AASDAVALRLA
+426 
-437 APDVAAPDPAA
+437 
-448 LGPVVPGA
+448 
-456 SAAAGMVALRPAAP
+456 
-470 GPVTPDPVTP
+470 
-480 DPVTPDPVTP
+480 
-490 DPVASDA
+490 
-497 AALDALGLA
+497 
-506 APDVTD
+506 
-512 PDPTDPDS
+512 
-520 VALGPVVPGAAAV
+520 
-533 AGAVALRPA
+533 
-542 APGPVTPDA
+542 
-551 AAPDQVAAGGA
+551 GG

-620 SAFGPGV
+620 GAFGPGV

-638 DPASGPTDPRVAKV
+638 DPASGPTDPRVDKV
-652 TDALTDTSGVAAV
+652 TDALKDTPGVAAV

-700 ETTLPAATAGTG
+700 ESTLPAATADTG

-733 RMPAIIA
+733 RLPAIIA

-771 AAAYGVLTALFQQGL
+771 AAAYGVLTALFQQGW

-919 RIDIEGGDHEPPP
+919 RIDIEGGDHVPPP
-932 MAVPAPQAEAAPA
+932 GPATE
-945 SASAPA
+945 
-951 SAPEVASA
+951 PEPG
-959 PEAAPAPA
+959 PEAEPDPEAA